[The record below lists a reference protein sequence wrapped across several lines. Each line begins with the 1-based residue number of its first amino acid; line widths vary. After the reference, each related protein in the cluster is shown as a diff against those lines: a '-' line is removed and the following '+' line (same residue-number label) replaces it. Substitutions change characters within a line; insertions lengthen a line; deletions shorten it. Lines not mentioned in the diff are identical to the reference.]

1 MYADIAVCLPLA
13 RTFIYKLTTPV
24 ETGCRVVVPFRKR
37 DVEGFVVGFRKD
49 APPDIE
55 VHEIGSVLDAIPLL
69 RPDVFNLCRW
79 VADYYAT
86 PIGEV
91 LKAAL
96 PPGISAKHV
105 EGLQHSPPRREGVDA
120 PSKAKA
126 QTGWREA
133 RVRQGEAS
141 IEDRQ
146 DISAE
151 LTTPAR
157 QLLLSCRATP
167 PLRGGE
173 LVMTPDQTKA
183 LSTINSTPGFRPILL
198 HGVTGSGKTEI
209 YMQAVEHFLAAGK
222 TSLILVPEIGLTPQL
237 TDQFARRFPNQI
249 AILHSSLTRRQ
260 RIDEWLRIYRGEV
273 PIVIGTRSAVFAPLG
288 NLALIVVDEEHETSY
303 KQEEV
308 PRYHARDTAVMRAKL
323 AGAAVVLGSA
333 TPSME
338 SFHNAASQKYD
349 YVMLT
354 TRVEG
359 RPLPAVEIVNMREEY
374 AAEGKQV
381 VLSRRLLEAINARLD
396 RGEQTMIL
404 LNRRGYAT
412 FLLCRHC
419 GFTFQC
425 NSCSVAMTYHRSIE
439 KLLCHYCGLA
449 RRPPARCPEC
459 DSEYIHY
466 VGEGTE
472 RLEAELKCRFPEA
485 RVGRIDRDAMR
496 HMRDY
501 ERVLGGFRAG
511 DIDILAGTQMIAKG
525 HDFPR
530 VTLVGV
536 VGADAPLALPDF
548 RAAERTFQL
557 LTQVA
562 GRSGRG
568 GRPGE
573 VVIQSY
579 FPDHYTFQLAVT
591 QRFEDFYAR
600 ESRYRKA
607 MFYPPFTAL
616 AGIMVTDRDRGRAA
630 DTAREIGEY
639 LDSLR
644 SNAMRILGPAPAPLE
659 RIKRM
664 HRQQLLIKSSSRAS
678 LHQLLGRLRQ
688 YIEDRKFGSTRVFID
703 VDPVSLL

>member
-1 MYADIAVCLPLA
+1 MYADIAVCLPLV
-13 RTFIYKLTTPV
+13 RTFVYKLNV
-24 ETGCRVVVPFRKR
+24 DAEVGCRVIVPFRKR
-37 DVEGFVVGFRKD
+37 EVEGFVVKLRKD
-49 APPDIE
+49 APRDME
-55 VHEIGSVLDAIPLL
+55 VHEIRSLVDASPLV
-69 RPDVFNLCRW
+69 RADIFELCRW
-79 VADYYAT
+79 IADYYVS

-96 PPGISAKHV
+96 PPGITD
-105 EGLQHSPPRREGVDA
+105 SPPRRGGVA
-120 PSKAKA
+120 AAKP
-126 QTGWREA
+126 QTGWSGRPPHL
-133 RVRQGEAS
+133 
-141 IEDRQ
+141 
-146 DISAE
+146 AE
-151 LTTPAR
+151 LTTPA
-157 QLLLSCRATP
+157 LRATP

-173 LVMTPDQTKA
+173 YVLTPDQAAA
-183 LSTINSTPGFRPILL
+183 LAKIAAPAGFHPVLL

-209 YMQAVEHFLAAGK
+209 YMQAAEHFLASGK

-237 TDQFARRFPNQI
+237 TDRFATRFPDQT

-273 PIVIGTRSAVFAPLG
+273 PIVIGTRSAVFAPLE
-288 NLALIVVDEEHETSY
+288 NLGLIVVDEEHETSY

-323 AGAAVVLGSA
+323 ARASVVLGSA

-338 SFHNAASQKYD
+338 SFHNAESKKYT
-349 YVMLT
+349 YIGLT
-354 TRVEG
+354 SRVED
-359 RPLPAVEIVNMREEY
+359 RALPAVEIVNMREEY

-381 VLSRRLLEAINARLD
+381 VFARRLLQAISARLE

-404 LNRRGYAT
+404 LNRRGYAA

-449 RRPPARCPEC
+449 RRPPERCPEC

-472 RLEAELKCRFPEA
+472 RLEAELKHLFPDV
-485 RVGRIDRDAMR
+485 RVGRIDRDTMR

-501 ERVLGGFRAG
+501 QRVLGGFRAG
-511 DIDILAGTQMIAKG
+511 DIDILVGTQMIAKG

-568 GRPGE
+568 DRPGE

-579 FPDHYTFQLAVT
+579 FPDHYTFQLAIT
-591 QRFEDFYAR
+591 QRFEDFFAR

-616 AGIMVTDRDRGRAA
+616 AGIMVSDRDAVRASSV
-630 DTAREIGEY
+630 AREMSEF

-644 SNAMRILGPAPAPLE
+644 SNAIRILGPAPAPLE

-664 HRQQLLIKSSSRAS
+664 HRHQMLIKSSSRS
-678 LHQLLGRLRQ
+678 TLHHLLDRLRQ
-688 YIEDRKFGSTRVFID
+688 HIEERKIEATRVIID

>member
-1 MYADIAVCLPLA
+1 MYADVAVCLPLA
-13 RTFIYKLTTPV
+13 RTFVYRLNQHV
-24 ETGCRVVVPFRKR
+24 EPGCRVVVPFRKR
-37 DVEGFVVGFRKD
+37 EVEGFVIGFRKD
-49 APPDIE
+49 APADLE
-55 VHEIGSVLDAIPLL
+55 VHEIGSVLDTIPLV
-69 RPDVFNLCRW
+69 RSDIFRLCRW
-79 VADYYAT
+79 IANYYVT

-105 EGLQHSPPRREGVDA
+105 DGVKHSPPRRGGV
-120 PSKAKA
+120 
-126 QTGWREA
+126 A
-133 RVRQGEAS
+133 RQPAGCRAGVVSSAETFRQHSLEAS
-141 IEDRQ
+141 
-146 DISAE
+146 
-151 LTTPAR
+151 P
-157 QLLLSCRATP
+157 CRARASRP
-167 PLRGGE
+167 PLGGGE
-173 LVMTPDQTKA
+173 FALTADQTNA
-183 LSTINSTPGFRPILL
+183 LSRITCSHGFHPVLL
-198 HGVTGSGKTEI
+198 HGITGSGKTEV
-209 YMQAVEHFLAAGK
+209 YMQAVEHCLHAGK
-222 TSLILVPEIGLTPQL
+222 TALILVPEIGLTPQL
-237 TDQFARRFPNQI
+237 TDRFAERFPNQT
-249 AILHSSLTRRQ
+249 AILHSSLTKRQ

-273 PIVIGTRSAVFAPLG
+273 PIVIGTRSAVFAPLE

-338 SFHNAASQKYD
+338 SFHNAESHKYD
-349 YVMLT
+349 YLMLT

-359 RPLPAVEIVNMREEY
+359 RPLPVVEIVNMREEY

-381 VLSRRLLEAINARLD
+381 VLSRRLLQAVSARLE

-404 LNRRGYAT
+404 LNRRGYAA

-472 RLEAELKCRFPEA
+472 RLEAELKHQFPDA
-485 RVGRIDRDAMR
+485 RIGRIDRDAMR
-496 HMRDY
+496 HIRDY

-536 VGADAPLALPDF
+536 IGADAPLALPDF

-568 GRPGE
+568 DRPGE

-579 FPDHYTFQLAVT
+579 FPDHYTFQLAIT

-616 AGIMVTDRDRGRAA
+616 AGIMVADRDAVRAGN
-630 DTAREIGEY
+630 TAREIGEY

-644 SNAMRILGPAPAPLE
+644 SNAIRILGPAPAPLE

-664 HRQQLLIKSSSRAS
+664 HRHQLLIKSASRS
-678 LHQLLGRLRQ
+678 TLHQLLGRLRE
-688 YIEDRKFGSTRVFID
+688 YIEDRKLGATRVFID

>member
-79 VADYYAT
+79 VADYYTT

-472 RLEAELKCRFPEA
+472 RLEAELKCRFPDA

-607 MFYPPFTAL
+607 MFYPPFAAL
-616 AGIMVTDRDRGRAA
+616 AGIMVTDRDAGRAA

-678 LHQLLGRLRQ
+678 LHHLLGRLRQ

>member
-1 MYADIAVCLPLA
+1 MAP
-13 RTFIYKLTTPV
+13 KLTV
-24 ETGCRVVVPFRKR
+24 DQLRALETV
-37 DVEGFVVGFRKD
+37 
-49 APPDIE
+49 
-55 VHEIGSVLDAIPLL
+55 
-69 RPDVFNLCRW
+69 
-79 VADYYAT
+79 
-86 PIGEV
+86 
-91 LKAAL
+91 
-96 PPGISAKHV
+96 
-105 EGLQHSPPRREGVDA
+105 
-120 PSKAKA
+120 
-126 QTGWREA
+126 
-133 RVRQGEAS
+133 
-141 IEDRQ
+141 
-146 DISAE
+146 
-151 LTTPAR
+151 
-157 QLLLSCRATP
+157 
-167 PLRGGE
+167 
-173 LVMTPDQTKA
+173 TKA
-183 LSTINSTPGFRPILL
+183 PGFRPILL

-237 TDQFARRFPNQI
+237 TDQFATRFPNQI

-412 FLLCRHC
+412 FLLCRRC

-472 RLEAELKCRFPEA
+472 RLEAELKCRFPDA

-501 ERVLGGFRAG
+501 ERILGGFRAG
-511 DIDILAGTQMIAKG
+511 NIDILAGTQMIAKG

-616 AGIMVTDRDRGRAA
+616 AGIMVADRDQGRAA

-678 LHQLLGRLRQ
+678 LHHLLGRLRQ

>member
-13 RTFIYKLTTPV
+13 RTFIYRLATPV

-105 EGLQHSPPRREGVDA
+105 EGLRPSPA
-120 PSKAKA
+120 
-126 QTGWREA
+126 
-133 RVRQGEAS
+133 
-141 IEDRQ
+141 
-146 DISAE
+146 
-151 LTTPAR
+151 AR
-157 QLLLSCRATP
+157 QPAGCRAAASP
-167 PLRGGE
+167 RGRSRSPSGRGRHCEAVPGE
-173 LVMTPDQTKA
+173 GPMAPKLTVDQLLALETVTKA
-183 LSTINSTPGFRPILL
+183 PGFRPILL
-198 HGVTGSGKTEI
+198 HGITGSGKTEI
-209 YMQAVEHFLAAGK
+209 YMQAAEHFLAAGK

-237 TDQFARRFPNQI
+237 TSRFAERFPGRT
-249 AILHSSLTRRQ
+249 AVLHSSLTRRQ
-260 RIDEWLRIYRGEV
+260 RIDEWLRIYNGAV
-273 PIVIGTRSAVFAPLG
+273 PIVIGTRSAVFAPLQ
-288 NLALIVVDEEHETSY
+288 NLGLIVVDEEHESSY

-308 PRYHARDTAVMRAKL
+308 PRYHARDTAIMRAKL
-323 AGAAVVLGSA
+323 SGAVVVLGSA

-338 SFHNAASQKYD
+338 SFRNAESKKYE
-349 YVMLT
+349 YLGLT
-354 TRVEG
+354 SRVED
-359 RPLPAVEIVNMREEY
+359 RPLPEVEIVNMREEY
-374 AAEGKQV
+374 TAQSKQV
-381 VLSRRLLEAINARLD
+381 VFSRRLLQAVAGRLE
-396 RGEQTMIL
+396 RREQTMIL
-404 LNRRGYAT
+404 LNRRGYAA

-425 NSCSVAMTYHRSIE
+425 SSCSVAMTYHRSID
-439 KLLCHYCGLA
+439 KLLCHYCGFS

-459 DSEYIHY
+459 DSEYIYY

-472 RLEAELKCRFPEA
+472 RLESELKSLFPDA
-485 RVGRIDRDAMR
+485 RMGRIDRDTMR

-501 ERVLGGFRAG
+501 ERVLGGFASG
-511 DIDILAGTQMIAKG
+511 KIDILVGTQMIAKG

-536 VGADAPLALPDF
+536 VGADAALSLPDF

-568 GRPGE
+568 DQTGE
-573 VVIQSY
+573 VVVQSY
-579 FPDHYTFQLAVT
+579 FPDHYTFQLACT

-616 AGIMVTDRDRGRAA
+616 AGILVMDRDAGRAA
-630 DTAREIGEY
+630 NLAREVSEF

-644 SNAMRILGPAPAPLE
+644 STAVRILGPAPAPVE
-659 RIKRM
+659 RIKQV
-664 HRQQLLIKSSSRAS
+664 HRHQLLIKSSSRGVIHRM
-678 LHQLLGRLRQ
+678 LKQLLVHLEEKK
-688 YIEDRKFGSTRVFID
+688 IGSTRVTID
-703 VDPVSLL
+703 VDPLSLL

>member
-79 VADYYAT
+79 VADYYTT

-105 EGLQHSPPRREGVDA
+105 EGLRHSPPRRGGVDA

-472 RLEAELKCRFPEA
+472 RLEAELKCRFPDA

-607 MFYPPFTAL
+607 MFYPPFAAL

-678 LHQLLGRLRQ
+678 LHHLLGRLRQ

>member
-1 MYADIAVCLPLA
+1 MYADIAVCLPLV
-13 RTFIYKLTTPV
+13 RTFVYKLNGDAEV
-24 ETGCRVVVPFRKR
+24 GCRVIVPFRKR
-37 DVEGFVVGFRKD
+37 EVEGFVVRLRKD
-49 APPDIE
+49 APGDIE
-55 VHEIGSVLDAIPLL
+55 VHEICSVVDPASLV
-69 RPDVFNLCRW
+69 RPDIFELCRW
-79 VADYYAT
+79 IADYYLS
-86 PIGEV
+86 PFGEV

-96 PPGISAKHV
+96 PPAITDKHV
-105 EGLQHSPPRREGVDA
+105 AAATSVGAGFSRRGASALDA
-120 PSKAKA
+120 
-126 QTGWREA
+126 
-133 RVRQGEAS
+133 AS
-141 IEDRQ
+141 GGRDR
-146 DISAE
+146 
-151 LTTPAR
+151 LKPAPTNDQSR
-157 QLLLSCRATP
+157 ALEMICRT
-167 PLRGGE
+167 
-173 LVMTPDQTKA
+173 
-183 LSTINSTPGFRPILL
+183 SGFHPVLL

-209 YMQAVEHFLAAGK
+209 YMQAAEHFLAAGK

-237 TDQFARRFPNQI
+237 TDRFSARFPNQT

-273 PIVIGTRSAVFAPLG
+273 PIVIGTRSAVFAPLK
-288 NLALIVVDEEHETSY
+288 NLGLIVVDEEHETSY

-308 PRYHARDTAVMRAKL
+308 PRYHARDTAVVRAKL
-323 AGAAVVLGSA
+323 ARAAVVLGSA

-338 SFHNAASQKYD
+338 SFHNAESKKYA
-349 YVMLT
+349 YIGLT
-354 TRVEG
+354 ARVED
-359 RPLPAVEIVNMREEY
+359 RALPAVEIVNMREEY

-381 VLSRRLLEAINARLD
+381 VFARRLLQAISARLE

-404 LNRRGYAT
+404 LNRRGYAA

-425 NSCSVAMTYHRSIE
+425 NACSVAMTYHRSIE

-449 RRPPARCPEC
+449 RRPPERCPEC

-472 RLEAELKCRFPEA
+472 RLEAELKHLFPDA
-485 RVGRIDRDAMR
+485 RVGRIDRDTMR

-501 ERVLGGFRAG
+501 DRVLGGFRAG
-511 DIDILAGTQMIAKG
+511 DIDILVGTQMIAKG

-568 GRPGE
+568 DRPGE
-573 VVIQSY
+573 VMIQSY
-579 FPDHYTFQLAVT
+579 FPDHYTFQLAIT
-591 QRFEDFYAR
+591 QRFEDFFAR

-616 AGIMVTDRDRGRAA
+616 AGIMVSDRDAVRASN
-630 DTAREIGEY
+630 TAREVGEF

-644 SNAMRILGPAPAPLE
+644 SNAIRILGPAPAPLE
-659 RIKRM
+659 RIKRL
-664 HRQQLLIKSSSRAS
+664 HRHQLLIKSSSRS
-678 LHQLLGRLRQ
+678 TLHHLLDRLRQ
-688 YIEDRKFGSTRVFID
+688 HIEERKIGATRVIID

>member
-1 MYADIAVCLPLA
+1 
-13 RTFIYKLTTPV
+13 
-24 ETGCRVVVPFRKR
+24 
-37 DVEGFVVGFRKD
+37 
-49 APPDIE
+49 
-55 VHEIGSVLDAIPLL
+55 
-69 RPDVFNLCRW
+69 
-79 VADYYAT
+79 
-86 PIGEV
+86 V

-96 PPGISAKHV
+96 PPGITQKHL
-105 EGLQHSPPRREGVDA
+105 ERGLKPASDPLPPRFAPGGSPPQEGE
-120 PSKAKA
+120 S
-126 QTGWREA
+126 
-133 RVRQGEAS
+133 AS
-141 IEDRQ
+141 IW
-146 DISAE
+146 SLK
-151 LTTPAR
+151 LT
-157 QLLLSCRATP
+157 S
-167 PLRGGE
+167 
-173 LVMTPDQTKA
+173 DQTNA
-183 LSTINSTPGFRPILL
+183 LAAIKTSSGFHPILL

-209 YMQAVEHFLAAGK
+209 YLQAVEHFLTTGK

-237 TDQFARRFPNQI
+237 VDRFAQRFPNQT
-249 AILHSSLTRRQ
+249 AILHSSLTKRQ
-260 RIDEWLRIYRGEV
+260 RIDEWLRIYREEV
-273 PIVIGTRSAVFAPLG
+273 PIVIGTRSAVFAPLQ
-288 NLALIVVDEEHETSY
+288 NLGLIVVDEEHETSY
-303 KQEEV
+303 KQEDT

-323 AGAAVVLGSA
+323 SAATVVLGSA

-338 SFHNAASQKYD
+338 SFHNAESKKYT
-349 YVMLT
+349 YIALT
-354 TRVEG
+354 TRVED
-359 RPLPAVEIVNMREEY
+359 RALPTVETINMREEY

-381 VLSRRLLEAINARLD
+381 VFSRRLLQEVAARLE
-396 RGEQTMIL
+396 RSEQTMIL
-404 LNRRGYAT
+404 LNRRGYAA

-459 DSEYIHY
+459 NSEYIHY

-472 RLEAELKCRFPEA
+472 RLEVELKHAFPDA
-485 RVGRIDRDAMR
+485 RIGRLDRDTMR
-496 HMRDY
+496 HIRDY
-501 ERVLGGFRAG
+501 QRVLGGFRAG
-511 DIDILAGTQMIAKG
+511 EIDILVGTQMIAKG

-536 VGADAPLALPDF
+536 LGADAPLSLPDF

-568 GRPGE
+568 ERPGE

-616 AGIMVTDRDRGRAA
+616 AGITVADRDAMRAA
-630 DTAREIGEY
+630 TTAREVSEF

-644 SNAMRILGPAPAPLE
+644 SNTIRILGPAPAPLE
-659 RIKRM
+659 RIKQI
-664 HRQQLLIKSSSRAS
+664 HRQQLLIKSSSRS
-678 LHQLLGRLRQ
+678 VLHQVLAGLQQ
-688 YIEDRKFGSTRVFID
+688 YIEERKIGPTRVVID

>member
-79 VADYYAT
+79 VADYYTT

-607 MFYPPFTAL
+607 MFYPPFAAL

-678 LHQLLGRLRQ
+678 LHHLLGRLRQ

>member
-79 VADYYAT
+79 VADYYTT

-237 TDQFARRFPNQI
+237 TDQFARRFPKQI

-354 TRVEG
+354 TRVD
-359 RPLPAVEIVNMREEY
+359 EIVNMREEY

-396 RGEQTMIL
+396 HGEQTMIL

-472 RLEAELKCRFPEA
+472 RLEAELKCRFPDA

-678 LHQLLGRLRQ
+678 LHHLLGRLRQ

>member
-1 MYADIAVCLPLA
+1 
-13 RTFIYKLTTPV
+13 
-24 ETGCRVVVPFRKR
+24 
-37 DVEGFVVGFRKD
+37 
-49 APPDIE
+49 
-55 VHEIGSVLDAIPLL
+55 
-69 RPDVFNLCRW
+69 
-79 VADYYAT
+79 
-86 PIGEV
+86 
-91 LKAAL
+91 
-96 PPGISAKHV
+96 
-105 EGLQHSPPRREGVDA
+105 
-120 PSKAKA
+120 
-126 QTGWREA
+126 
-133 RVRQGEAS
+133 
-141 IEDRQ
+141 
-146 DISAE
+146 
-151 LTTPAR
+151 
-157 QLLLSCRATP
+157 
-167 PLRGGE
+167 
-173 LVMTPDQTKA
+173 
-183 LSTINSTPGFRPILL
+183 
-198 HGVTGSGKTEI
+198 
-209 YMQAVEHFLAAGK
+209 
-222 TSLILVPEIGLTPQL
+222 
-237 TDQFARRFPNQI
+237 
-249 AILHSSLTRRQ
+249 
-260 RIDEWLRIYRGEV
+260 
-273 PIVIGTRSAVFAPLG
+273 
-288 NLALIVVDEEHETSY
+288 
-303 KQEEV
+303 
-308 PRYHARDTAVMRAKL
+308 
-323 AGAAVVLGSA
+323 
-333 TPSME
+333 
-338 SFHNAASQKYD
+338 
-349 YVMLT
+349 
-354 TRVEG
+354 
-359 RPLPAVEIVNMREEY
+359 
-374 AAEGKQV
+374 
-381 VLSRRLLEAINARLD
+381 
-396 RGEQTMIL
+396 
-404 LNRRGYAT
+404 
-412 FLLCRHC
+412 
-419 GFTFQC
+419 
-425 NSCSVAMTYHRSIE
+425 
-439 KLLCHYCGLA
+439 
-449 RRPPARCPEC
+449 
-459 DSEYIHY
+459 
-466 VGEGTE
+466 
-472 RLEAELKCRFPEA
+472 
-485 RVGRIDRDAMR
+485 MR

-579 FPDHYTFQLAVT
+579 FPDHYTVQLAVT